1 MQQTRNILN
10 LLIWKSADQTIAITK
25 VSTAFTVVHFDYWIC
40 TLSYSWE
47 VGRMSDGTVFRNTWY
62 IQYDLSYKNINICRS
77 RRYFPFSQYCM
88 KPYNRKNW
96 LTWKFVLVT
105 VCVTEYMIGIWI
117 NRFRIFAN
125 MANLTQDQALVV
137 VIVTL
142 ALQNLLRFKSR
153 DSYTPK
159 GPVD

>member
-1 MQQTRNILN
+1 
-10 LLIWKSADQTIAITK
+10 
-25 VSTAFTVVHFDYWIC
+25 
-40 TLSYSWE
+40 
-47 VGRMSDGTVFRNTWY
+47 
-62 IQYDLSYKNINICRS
+62 
-77 RRYFPFSQYCM
+77 
-88 KPYNRKNW
+88 
-96 LTWKFVLVT
+96 
-105 VCVTEYMIGIWI
+105 MIGIWI

>member
-1 MQQTRNILN
+1 
-10 LLIWKSADQTIAITK
+10 
-25 VSTAFTVVHFDYWIC
+25 
-40 TLSYSWE
+40 
-47 VGRMSDGTVFRNTWY
+47 
-62 IQYDLSYKNINICRS
+62 
-77 RRYFPFSQYCM
+77 M

-105 VCVTEYMIGIWI
+105 VCVTEYMIEIWI